1 MSYPVTTSLLTK
13 KNLQY
18 VKEVTR
24 GTTPTSPTLLA
35 AGPIQDWSPTLTTNA
50 VDYRMLG
57 SEDIYKVIKTGERY
71 SFDIAY
77 NPIDTVLLEMGINLT
92 GTNNRYQSVTMLLS
106 QMMNVAGT
114 LTEKYILMKGCQCA
128 TTTIDVTL
136 EAVGVTQTWIPSDI
150 TTPATTVGIGTP
162 VYAVAITA
170 TPWTGIAGGATSL
183 TFNGANTARLR
194 NFSVTIDNNIDEIQ
208 PIGSAQVQWAQPTIR
223 DITGTFDVIYQD
235 DSFLAD
241 TKTTTARTMS
251 YTLNTTGPETLNF
264 TDVYLKETNESIS
277 ATSTEAKTQSF
288 AWRAKSVEPVV

>member
-1 MSYPVTTSLLTK
+1 LSYPVTTSLLTV

-24 GTTPTSPTLLA
+24 GTTPTSPTFVA
-35 AGPIQDWSPTLTTNA
+35 AGPIQDWSPSLTTNA

-77 NPIDTVLLEMGINLT
+77 NPIDKVLLEMGINLT

-106 QMMNVAGT
+106 QMMNVTGT
-114 LTEKYILMKGCQCA
+114 LTEKFILCKGSQCA

-150 TTPATTVGIGTP
+150 TTPATTAGIGTP
-162 VYAVAITA
+162 SYAAAMTA
-170 TPWTGIAGGATSL
+170 TPWTGINGGATSL
-183 TFNGANTARLR
+183 TFNASNTTKVR
-194 NFSVTIDNNIDEIQ
+194 NFSVTVDNNIDQIQ
-208 PIGSAQVQWAQPTIR
+208 PIGSSQVLWAQPTTR
-223 DITGTFDVIYQD
+223 DITGTFDVIYEN

-251 YTLNTTGPETLNF
+251 YVLDTTGPTTLTF
-264 TDVYLKETNESIS
+264 TDVYLKEYNESIS

-288 AWRAKSVEPVV
+288 AWRAKTVSI